1 MPAPGPAT
9 LGRGV
14 VVHAGFPP
22 PPGWSGAPTVTIDE
36 AVLAAPGDTV
46 RRLHAAWAPR
56 EPIVIALAV
65 DPQRFRQP
73 QSFDVEPWRLAPDAE
88 PWFDRLHFLTWAN
101 TYDARTEV
109 PIWWWAVKAARLAE
123 GAAATPDGPADIV
136 LPDGSPAWVD
146 GGPRSPARPR

>member
-36 AVLAAPGDTV
+36 SVLTSPGDTV
-46 RRLHAAWAPR
+46 RRLHAAWASR

-73 QSFDVEPWRLAPDAE
+73 PSFNVEPWRLAPDAE
-88 PWFDRLHFLTWAN
+88 AWFDRLHFLTWAN

-109 PIWWWAVKAARLAE
+109 PDLVVGRQGRPPRRGRRGDTGRAGRHRAARRLT
-123 GAAATPDGPADIV
+123 GMGRRRAAV
-136 LPDGSPAWVD
+136 
-146 GGPRSPARPR
+146 PARPR